1 MPEIDSPLWAR
12 VPRSAQT
19 PERASKRRRNE
30 FAAQT
35 RADAPVQERTSHV
48 GTGPHQSRD
57 RGGGGGMGALVNH
70 TAVVELYLCHLP
82 LVLR

>member
-12 VPRSAQT
+12 VPRSPQT

-57 RGGGGGMGALVNH
+57 HGGGTGALVNH